1 MRSEGGK
8 MQERVVEEKAE
19 RKEKFSTISGLPI
32 KRVYTPEDIKNLD
45 YSRDLGMPG
54 EYPFT
59 RGVHGTMYRERLWT
73 MRMFSGFGTALDTN
87 QRWKMLLAEGG
98 TGLSTAFDFPTLMGY
113 DTDSPKAIGEC
124 GKCGVAIDTLRDF
137 ELLTSGIPLDKV
149 TTSMTINPPAT
160 VMWAMYLAVAEKQG
174 LSLDKIGGTTQNDM
188 LKEFIAQKTLMCPPE
203 PSVKLISDTIE
214 FGTKYVPLWNT
225 VSISGYHIREAGST
239 AVQELAFT
247 LADGIHYVQDVI
259 QRKKLPVDDFA
270 PRLSFFFNSHIDF
283 FEEIAKLRAARR
295 IWAKVMRERFKA
307 QNSRSWLL
315 RFHTQT
321 AGCSLTSQQPFLNVV
336 RTTTEALAAVLGG
349 TQSLHTNSLDEV
361 LALPSNFA
369 VNIALRTQQVL
380 AEETGVVNTVDPLA
394 GSYFVESLT
403 NEMEEKAWQYID
415 NIDRMGGMIS
425 AIDQGYPQREI
436 ADAAYD
442 FQRRIDSQERIMV
455 GMNKYVASEEA
466 SIEMLKIDER
476 VEKEQLERL
485 REVKRQ
491 RDGRKMIQTLNDL
504 RTTCRHD
511 QNVMPYVIEAVK
523 AYATEQEICDVYRE
537 VYGEYHDPGIY

>member
-1 MRSEGGK
+1 